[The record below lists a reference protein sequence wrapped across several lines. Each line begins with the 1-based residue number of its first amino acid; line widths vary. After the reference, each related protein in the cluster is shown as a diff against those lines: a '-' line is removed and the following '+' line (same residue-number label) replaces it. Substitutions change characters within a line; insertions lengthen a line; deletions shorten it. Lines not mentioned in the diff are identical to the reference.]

1 MLIKLLKSQFIIYGL
16 VGVFVTLLK
25 LFSLYLFRNI
35 LGIPTYLSVIIS
47 YILAVITHFFIN
59 KHLTFKISE
68 KGIANK
74 ITLRYFVGLII
85 AFAFYSFNIWFLNIV
100 FNISFYLA
108 VYAALFLSF
117 IFNYFLYKNY
127 VFNKKTV
134 K

>member
-74 ITLRYFVGLII
+74 ITLRYFFALII
-85 AFAFYSFNIWFLNIV
+85 AFAFYSFNIWFLHNI
-100 FNISFYLA
+100 FSISFYIA
-108 VYAALFLSF
+108 VYLALFLSF